1 MMPAFFPEVYPDE
14 LVYSLLAR
22 FYVKS
27 GYLALTYALED
38 LYIHRYTT
46 PDTEFLNEFRPDMVE
61 TLIRQNSLECLVLE
75 HTMFPSYGRF
85 LPGERK
91 KAAYQALLCMKGNFN
106 NLLAIPKNQRGEGR
120 YLRYCPLCAKE
131 DRERYGETYWYRLH
145 QIQGVDICHRH
156 RCYLK
161 GSQVSMER
169 KASPGL
175 WDAESLIP
183 EQEEGKPC
191 TNEKELALTEYACKV
206 FESRMDFEG
215 QVTAAE
221 YLKLHLG
228 KYYRTD
234 TGASISLEKL
244 YQDYTEFYSGCT
256 VISKEQVQKVLCGAR
271 YRFCDICQL
280 AVFAGIPA
288 EKLAEIPDGA
298 KDAFREP
305 VYMKVSEELQM
316 EYSLVRQIGEAV
328 LKHYENRERVQR
340 RKRSTVWEKMDEKML
355 PEVREVVRRMY
366 DTGEERP
373 KRITVSAVRKEM
385 ELPDKRIEKMPKC
398 RAEILK
404 YQETQSEY
412 WAREA
417 VWAYEKLV
425 REGAVVSWKK
435 IRVLT
440 NMKKAD
446 FGRCLPY
453 VEKYAGKKTKDIL
466 KALFSPSA
474 P

>member
-27 GYLALTYALED
+27 GYLTLTYALED
-38 LYIHRYTT
+38 LYVHRYTT

-61 TLIRQNSLECLVLE
+61 ALIRQNSLECLALE

-91 KAAYQALLCMKGNFN
+91 KAAYQALLSMKGNFN

-120 YLRYCPLCAKE
+120 YLRYCPLCARE
-131 DRERYGETYWYRLH
+131 DRERYGETYWHRLH
-145 QIQGVDICHRH
+145 QIQGVDVCHRH
-156 RCYLK
+156 GCYLK
-161 GSQVSMER
+161 ESQVSMER

-183 EQEEGKPC
+183 KQEEGRPC
-191 TNEKELALTEYACKV
+191 ANERELELAGYACKV
-206 FESRMDFEG
+206 FEGRMDFEG

-228 KYYRTD
+228 KYRRAD

-244 YQDYTEFYSGCT
+244 CQDYTAFYSGCE
-256 VISKEQVQKVLCGAR
+256 VMSKGQVQKVLGSAR
-271 YRFCDICQL
+271 YNFYDICQL
-280 AVFAGIPA
+280 AMFAGIPA
-288 EKLAEIPDGA
+288 EELAGIPDTA
-298 KDAFREP
+298 KDAFLEP
-305 VYMKVSEELQM
+305 VYLKVSEELQM
-316 EYSLVRQIGEAV
+316 DYSLVRQIGEAV

-355 PEVREVVRRMY
+355 PEVRKVVRRMY

-373 KRITVSAVRKEM
+373 KRITVSAVRREM
-385 ELPDKRIEKMPKC
+385 GLPDKRIEKLPKC

-404 YQETQSEY
+404 HQETQSEY

-446 FGRCLPY
+446 FEGCLPY
-453 VEKYAGKKTKDIL
+453 VELYAGTVRTEELRRLIET
-466 KALFSPSA
+466 
-474 P
+474 